1 VEAGK
6 VEAGKVEAL
15 GRLLAID
22 TRSVELIDEPYK
34 TKPPKKTFPRGS
46 SSEQGTAP
54 FFEGWERS
62 LY

>member
-1 VEAGK
+1 
-6 VEAGKVEAL
+6 VEAL